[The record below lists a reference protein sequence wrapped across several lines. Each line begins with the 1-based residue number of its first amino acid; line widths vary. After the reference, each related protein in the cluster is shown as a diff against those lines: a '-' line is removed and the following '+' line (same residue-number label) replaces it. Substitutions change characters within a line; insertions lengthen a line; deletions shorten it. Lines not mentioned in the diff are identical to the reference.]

1 MDSNVKLTFTSDTD
15 CKLKT
20 SFMGSGPCTYSV
32 SDNQVSVT
40 VDQKSYA
47 FVINGNLME
56 CNLFDAGV
64 SLGKQE

>member
-32 SDNQVSVT
+32 SGSQVSVT
-40 VDQKSYA
+40 VDRKTYV

-56 CNLFDAGV
+56 GNLFGAGV
-64 SLGKQE
+64 GLAKQE